1 MENLGQYDSGVPFRK
16 FIFVFLLVC
25 VIVGTGVVYSALSKA
40 TVTVIPRSTIKE
52 INTEVTI
59 DGNLSYPDLDKGI
72 LSGEIKTRE
81 AEGQD
86 KGVEVLN
93 KKIEEFAKG
102 RVIIR
107 NNTPYTQGI
116 KQGAGLKPVG
126 APEGVTFI
134 TTERAL
140 LGPKQSKEVGIIATF
155 KGAKGNL
162 PPGKFEL
169 LNLDTKY
176 MQDNIWAESKDKTD
190 GGIREAKI
198 VTQEDLDRAYATL
211 GKKMFQKTLEEINKG
226 LGPDKIVKEESATY
240 TINEKNSSV
249 LVNSEVDFFDVSLKI
264 LVQGVTISE
273 NDLQTVAEKKI
284 KNLGES
290 YEEFVKEEPG
300 SFSYQLTQLN
310 MDEKKAVMKV
320 SVKGDFR
327 AKLSP
332 KVFDKKSIAGYNQAA
347 LEEHFSKFDNVSGIK
362 VHFWPSFRKT
372 VPNMENRIDIS
383 VETE

>member
-1 MENLGQYDSGVPFRK
+1 MENLGQYDSGVPFRR

-25 VIVGTGVVYSALSKA
+25 IIVGTGVVYSALSKA
-40 TVTVIPRSTIKE
+40 TITVVPRSSVKE
-52 INTEVTI
+52 IGAEVTI
-59 DGNLSYPDLDKGI
+59 DGNLSYPDLAKGV

-93 KKIEEFAKG
+93 KKVEEFAKG

-140 LGPKQSKEVGIIATF
+140 LAPKQSKEVGIVATF

-162 PPGKFEL
+162 PPGKFEFL
-169 LNLDTKY
+169 ALDTKY
-176 MQDNIWAESKDKTD
+176 MQDNIWAESKEKTE

-198 VTQEDLDRAYATL
+198 VTQEDLDRAYANL
-211 GKKMFQKTLEEINKG
+211 GKKMFQKTLEEMNKG
-226 LGPDKIVKEESATY
+226 LGEDKIIKEESATY
-240 TINEKNSSV
+240 TINEKTGSV
-249 LVNSEVDFFDVSLKI
+249 LVNTEAESFDVSLKI
-264 LVQGVTISE
+264 IVQGVTINE
-273 NDLQTVAEKKI
+273 KDLKDIAERKI
-284 KNLGES
+284 KEIGES

-300 SFSYQLTQLN
+300 SFNYKLTQLN
-310 MDEKKAVMKV
+310 MDEKKALLKV

-332 KVFDKKSIAGYNQAA
+332 KVFDKKSIAGYNQPA
-347 LEEHFSKFDNVSGIK
+347 LEEHFSHFDNISGIK
-362 VHFWPSFRKT
+362 VRFWPSFRKT